1 MSVSPVFVVGDV
13 HGHRDVLASLLR
25 DAGLVDAE
33 DRWAGADAKLWLL
46 GDLVD
51 RGPDGI
57 GAIELAMALERDG
70 GAGCLV
76 GNHEVLLL
84 GALLLG
90 AVPLGRNRET
100 YFEVWEYNGG
110 RLADLRGLTAEHLE
124 WLNRR
129 PAVAVEGDWALLHAD
144 TARYLELG
152 STVDEIN
159 DRTTDA
165 LLAADPDEFRR
176 LLDCVSD
183 RFGLVDEQPLE
194 RLLDAFS
201 VKRVIHGHTPIALVL
216 DRHPL
221 VVHEP
226 LVSPDGRVVNVDHCL
241 FGGGAGFV
249 TRLDEL

>member
-1 MSVSPVFVVGDV
+1 MPTSPVFVVGDV

-25 DAGLVDAE
+25 DAGLLDAD
-33 DRWAGADAKLWLL
+33 DRWSGADARLWLL

-57 GAIELAMALERDG
+57 GAIELAMSLERDG
-70 GAGCLV
+70 GVGCLL

-90 AVPLGRNRET
+90 AVPLGRDRET
-100 YFEVWEYNGG
+100 YFDVWEYNGG
-110 RLADLRGLTAEHLE
+110 RLSDLRRLTAEHLE
-124 WLNRR
+124 WLNHR

-144 TARYLELG
+144 TSRYLELG
-152 STVDEIN
+152 STVDQIN
-159 DRTTDA
+159 DKA
-165 LLAADPDEFRR
+165 AEVLLAAEPGEFGR

-183 RFGLVDEQPLE
+183 RFGLVDDESLE
-194 RLLDAFS
+194 RLLGAFGA
-201 VKRVIHGHTPIALVL
+201 KRVIHGHTPIALVL
-216 DRHPL
+216 ERHPL
-221 VVHEP
+221 TVREP
-226 LVSPDGRVVNVDHCL
+226 LVSRDGRVVNIDHCL